1 MSQEEVDYGNLN
13 KKIVFTDNDH
23 RQVQLK
29 MRLKTLGLTQS
40 QFFRLMITGV
50 ITDDERIYDFI
61 SEHSTLSKKRKSKSR
76 KLRESG
82 QQTVTDFG
90 LGENDIDNI
99 FDLIAEEFPEL

>member
-1 MSQEEVDYGNLN
+1 MSQEIDYGNLN

-50 ITDDERIYDFI
+50 LSDDDRIYDFI
-61 SEHSTLSKKRKSKSR
+61 SDHSKLSKKRKLKSR

-82 QQTVTDFG
+82 KQTVTDFG
-90 LGENDIDNI
+90 LGENEIDNI

>member
-1 MSQEEVDYGNLN
+1 MSQEIDYGNLN

-50 ITDDERIYDFI
+50 LSDDDRIYDFI
-61 SEHSTLSKKRKSKSR
+61 SDHSKLSKKRKLKSR

-82 QQTVTDFG
+82 KQTVTDFG
-90 LGENDIDNI
+90 LGENEIDNI
-99 FDLIAEEFPEL
+99 FDLIAKEFPEL

>member
-1 MSQEEVDYGNLN
+1 MSQEIDYGNLN

-50 ITDDERIYDFI
+50 LSDDDRIYDFI
-61 SEHSTLSKKRKSKSR
+61 SDHSKLSKKRKLKSR

-82 QQTVTDFG
+82 KQTVTDFG
-90 LGENDIDNI
+90 LGENEIDNI
-99 FDLIAEEFPEL
+99 FFFFSKEFPEL

>member
-1 MSQEEVDYGNLN
+1 MSQDIDYGNLN

-50 ITDDERIYDFI
+50 LSDDDRIYDFI
-61 SEHSTLSKKRKSKSR
+61 SDHSKLSIKRKLKSR

-82 QQTVTDFG
+82 KQTVADFG
-90 LGENDIDNI
+90 LGENEIDNI

>member
-1 MSQEEVDYGNLN
+1 MSQEIDYGNLN

-50 ITDDERIYDFI
+50 LSDDDRIYNFI
-61 SEHSTLSKKRKSKSR
+61 SDHSKLSKKRKLKSR

-82 QQTVTDFG
+82 KQTVTDFG
-90 LGENDIDNI
+90 LGENEIDNI

>member
-1 MSQEEVDYGNLN
+1 MSQEIDYGNLN

-50 ITDDERIYDFI
+50 LSDDNRIYDFI
-61 SEHSTLSKKRKSKSR
+61 SDHSKLSKKRKLKSR

-82 QQTVTDFG
+82 KQTVTDFG
-90 LGENDIDNI
+90 LGENEIDNI

>member
-1 MSQEEVDYGNLN
+1 MSQEIDYGNLN

-50 ITDDERIYDFI
+50 ISNDDRIYDFI
-61 SEHSTLSKKRKSKSR
+61 SDHSELSKKRKLKSR

-82 QQTVTDFG
+82 KQTVADFG
-90 LGENDIDNI
+90 LGENEIDNI